1 MIYQWSRHKKDTNIY
16 HSRLFWK
23 NNLSYSLLVYVIW
36 YQRHLWERFAM
47 KYQKYW
53 SVGAV
58 CECDIPPGAGG
69 SIIVIGSISVTC
81 RCCYISMSSFL
92 SRPCQGSYNSTF
104 NKILVFGNEISIR
117 RSEPR
122 WGSAV
127 WNCLVCNSTLRSE
140 NGFLDDLPR
149 HS

>member
-1 MIYQWSRHKKDTNIY
+1 MFLIRDFSMVPTKRILVFIIPNGFERTA
-16 HSRLFWK
+16 
-23 NNLSYSLLVYVIW
+23 LSCSLVLVLW

-53 SVGAV
+53 S
-58 CECDIPPGAGG
+58 CDIPPGAGG
-69 SIIVIGSISVTC
+69 SIVIGSISVTC

-92 SRPCQGSYNSTF
+92 LRPCQGSYNSTF

-140 NGFLDDLPR
+140 NGFLDHLPR